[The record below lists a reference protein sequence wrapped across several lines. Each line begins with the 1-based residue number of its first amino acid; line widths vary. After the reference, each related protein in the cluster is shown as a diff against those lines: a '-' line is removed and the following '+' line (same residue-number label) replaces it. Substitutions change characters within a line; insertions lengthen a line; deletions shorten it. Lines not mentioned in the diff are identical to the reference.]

1 MATNSN
7 SRQRLKEV
15 FLTSKNGWQIRGKQ
29 PAIGPGKQVLHGGAG
44 LHDPAV
50 RRRHCVVPARGI
62 HVIVMAVL
70 PAGHKAQLPGP
81 TWRAPSEKD
90 NANELASRGAAGTVA
105 IPEQPRWLALA
116 VAEVVEP
123 QSRALPAGSVERQ
136 RLCDDGPRVSLAWPS
151 KTTQKSAQLRLDQGA
166 AQRRR
171 QWRARAGWGC
181 L

>member
-1 MATNSN
+1 
-7 SRQRLKEV
+7 
-15 FLTSKNGWQIRGKQ
+15 
-29 PAIGPGKQVLHGGAG
+29 
-44 LHDPAV
+44 
-50 RRRHCVVPARGI
+50 
-62 HVIVMAVL
+62 MAVL

-136 RLCDDGPRVSLAWPS
+136 RLCDDGPRVSLARPS
-151 KTTQKSAQLRLDQGA
+151 KTTQKSAQLGLDQGA

>member
-105 IPEQPRWLALA
+105 IPLA
-116 VAEVVEP
+116 VV
-123 QSRALPAGSVERQ
+123 PAGSVERQ

-151 KTTQKSAQLRLDQGA
+151 KTTQKSAQLGLDQGA